1 MHIAWMTSCCFAADC
16 LSRAKEQAVVT
27 RGVGP
32 AGFFHS
38 MKRFTK
44 CVLCSPDAAFW
55 CVDTAVGI
63 SVEFGGCWFAAQ
75 GLAVTVKAAV
85 AQTLLVC

>member
-1 MHIAWMTSCCFAADC
+1 M
-16 LSRAKEQAVVT
+16 
-27 RGVGP
+27 
-32 AGFFHS
+32 
-38 MKRFTK
+38 K